1 MILAA
6 LLGLSTAEARKT
18 SNLRK
23 LQGNSDRKMKA
34 PCTLVLRLEQFE
46 DHSDAY
52 EWDCELDPSDG
63 AGVVSFPDT
72 KFKKDEFESGA
83 STLFGDV
90 TIDKNG
96 KATIKGNPVFGRREK
111 NNNSRNLAVLGDRS
125 VLAIRVVGLDIA
137 TTASETVISEE
148 IFGTTGADQ
157 FNLKT
162 GYTQCSNG
170 DLNFLPTPDEP
181 ARSITNGVYT
191 VFLNENISGLK
202 NSELQTKVVNQAT
215 ADLGTLNTQF
225 DHVMLCLPP
234 IAGFGGIA
242 YAYVNWYLSVYKDAW
257 CNYPSAQLHEIGHN
271 IGLAH
276 SNEGTT
282 TYADQTGM
290 MGYSYS
296 SDEGPRQCFNNAK
309 NWQLGWYADRR
320 ATATPLTASWDG
332 DLVGFAEVN
341 SIPATSDQ
349 VILLKVEGDD
359 VDYYVGFNRKVGI
372 NSGTQEAGNQ
382 VTIQSRP
389 LGTGYA
395 ESILVAKLSAGG
407 TYVIS
412 DFAGELVTIEVL
424 SINTASTPGV
434 ASVRVYKDS
443 EPTKAPTQSP
453 TKAPTQSPT
462 KSPTQSPTEAPTKS
476 PTQSP
481 TESPTTKAPTQSP
494 TKSPTQSPTEAPTKS
509 PTQSPTESPTQSPT
523 ETPTKAPTQSPTE
536 APTKAPITSGPT
548 KAPTKSPT
556 GSPTQ
561 SPTNAPTKAPITS
574 GPTKVPTRSPTKSPT
589 QSPTEAPTKAP
600 VTSAPTESPTKS
612 PTESPTESPTGA
624 PTVSP
629 TASPTKPPVN
639 PTKSPTKA
647 PVTPNPT
654 KSPTTGP
661 NCSSIAKPQKCRKIT
676 SAPTKSPT
684 QSPTEAPTI
693 SPTKAPT
700 KAPVNP
706 TKSPTKAPV
715 TPNPTKSPTTGP
727 ECSSI
732 VKPQNVGK
740 LMAAFGKPE
749 IVNKDLNHVPC
760 ILLRSRVERMGVN
773 GH

>member
-1 MILAA
+1 MIFNRMILAA

-90 TIDKNG
+90 TIDTNG

-111 NNNSRNLAVLGDRS
+111 KNNGRNLAVLGNRS

-191 VFLNENISGLK
+191 VFLNENISGLN

-372 NSGTQEAGNQ
+372 NSGTQEGGNQ

-412 DFAGELVTIEVL
+412 NFAGELVTIEVL
-424 SINTASTPGV
+424 SINTASVPGV

-453 TKAPTQSPT
+453 TKPPTQSPTKSPTQAPTQSPT
-462 KSPTQSPTEAPTKS
+462 KSPTKSPSPTESPTKSPTKAPTQAPTQSPTQAPTQSPTESPTKSSSPTKAPTKS

-481 TESPTTKAPTQSP
+481 TQSP
-494 TKSPTQSPTEAPTKS
+494 TS
-509 PTQSPTESPTQSPT
+509 
-523 ETPTKAPTQSPTE
+523 
-536 APTKAPITSGPT
+536 
-548 KAPTKSPT
+548 
-556 GSPTQ
+556 
-561 SPTNAPTKAPITS
+561 
-574 GPTKVPTRSPTKSPT
+574 
-589 QSPTEAPTKAP
+589 
-600 VTSAPTESPTKS
+600 
-612 PTESPTESPTGA
+612 
-624 PTVSP
+624 
-629 TASPTKPPVN
+629 
-639 PTKSPTKA
+639 
-647 PVTPNPT
+647 
-654 KSPTTGP
+654 
-661 NCSSIAKPQKCRKIT
+661 
-676 SAPTKSPT
+676 
-684 QSPTEAPTI
+684 

-700 KAPVNP
+700 VGPNCPSISRSKTCRQTSGCFWEGGLCKNQNSGPTAPTP
-706 TKSPTKAPV
+706 TAPTPTAP
-715 TPNPTKSPTTGP
+715 TPTAPTPTAPTP
-727 ECSSI
+727 TESCS
-732 VKPQNVGK
+732 
-740 LMAAFGKPE
+740 
-749 IVNKDLNHVPC
+749 
-760 ILLRSRVERMGVN
+760 
-773 GH
+773 